1 MSFPA
6 RLPAEVCLVQED
18 PVSDRSLW
26 TWKARL
32 AGYSSVRGL
41 PLYEYGDDIL
51 IHMRK
56 EGVRPE
62 RKRFILLV
70 PGRSPA
76 QEAGDDLQELLD
88 RCLTKGTLLKY
99 VEYLVERYSS
109 RLRTKLLQDAGLHS
123 YAMSL

>member
-1 MSFPA
+1 MSPPTFSA
-6 RLPAEVCLVQED
+6 RLPAEVRLVQDAPTDERSVWVWRVCLVGNL
-18 PVSDRSLW
+18 P
-26 TWKARL
+26 
-32 AGYSSVRGL
+32 SSNKSS
-41 PLYEYGDDIL
+41 DDIL

-109 RLRTKLLQDAGLHS
+109 RLRTKLLQDAGLYS